1 MKRLISLFLLI
12 TAIPILAQSN
22 WKNLMDLSNSS
33 LPYVPVKTIRL
44 SDGVLFDNKATFDEP
59 NLSYRVLTSVVA
71 ANWSMFNMIT
81 PMAYDPISKT
91 LVIAVSNFASAG
103 NDLQGTITLYISTNY
118 GQTWTTKGVFSKL
131 GEVPVLASVAI
142 MNPQKSTSVNSLS
155 YLIYSPFARK
165 NLQNEYPW
173 AGGLYTIS
181 TPTGNE
187 SIDFLYPGNLAGYRW
202 WTSRM
207 TSHNTDDGS
216 FAYNVGMLSNSES
229 TQYGQYGFSAFSLND
244 YDFLF
249 QGCPTAWALS
259 KFRTSTQ
266 LESTYNSNMMLDVD
280 NKGNVYAGVFNY
292 FQPNVGDRERVPGV
306 SKSSD
311 YGVTWEEFQPMPISI
326 LDDYFAT
333 WGGTDGYI
341 ALPYDPNAFVVLGQD
356 EYSLFSRAAVFSG
369 NNLIAIH
376 IIEAQYSGGL
386 WSINKVADWSGLST
400 IVISD
405 VNSDPNVLKDSL
417 YRSFMGMELQAAKT
431 EDGKYIVLKWLEYI
445 DKAIVIN
452 PPVTIADGAQ
462 VLDTLPTND
471 VFMAYRERNQF
482 FWSNPINVTDDTVY
496 NKVTWIPA
504 IVPSLD
510 KIPLVMER
518 PRPITNQQSPRFSYP
533 NFVQQLLVDTPQD
546 VLFATV
552 NLTGTPGKVET
563 PTNLNFYLKDAK
575 PNPANGEFTEI
586 GFVLDKS
593 MNIRVELYDIL
604 GNLVKTLYSGFASAG
619 VHAVVLNTNEIP
631 GGAYYYRLTTE
642 DGSSVTKSLS
652 VVK

>member
-59 NLSYRVLTSVVA
+59 NLSYRVLTSVVG

>member
-59 NLSYRVLTSVVA
+59 NLSYRVLTSVVG

-326 LDDYFAT
+326 LNDYFVT